1 MIDTGMFL
9 GVLLKLLPVLYGIA
23 LVTYIVLFVSND
35 PRIRRLARPLLL
47 VAVIANVVY
56 VLAYTMYFEHI
67 PMVNVYQVLGGVGFA
82 LAVIYVWVESKTE
95 TLHTGSF
102 VLGLVLVFQVLNSI
116 FPKLDHEVPEI
127 LQSKLFS
134 VHVSAAVLGYSAF
147 ALAAVYGVLYLLQ
160 YRAIR
165 KQRFGLIFRRL
176 PSLDIL
182 DRMNYYASA
191 AGFALLT
198 LAILTGAVWSS
209 QVFGNVKIDPKVMVA
224 ILTWVVYGVSLV
236 GRHVVSWQGPRMA
249 FSSVVGFLVILFSMF
264 AVNFFLTKFHVF
276 V

>member
-9 GVLLKLLPVLYGIA
+9 GILLKLLPILYGVA
-23 LVTYIVLFVSND
+23 LVNYLVFFVSND
-35 PRIRRLARPLLL
+35 PRVRRLARPTLLL
-47 VAVIANVVY
+47 AVIANVVY
-56 VLAYTMYFEHI
+56 VLGYTTHFEHI
-67 PMVNVYQVLGGVGFA
+67 PMVNVFQVLGGVGFA
-82 LAVIYVWVESKTE
+82 VAVIYVWVEAKTD

-102 VLGLVLVFQVLNSI
+102 VLALVLIFQVLNSM

-134 VHVSAAVLGYSAF
+134 LHVTAAVLGYSAF

-165 KQRFGLIFRRL
+165 KQKFGLVFRRL

-198 LAILTGAVWSS
+198 LAIVAGGVWSS
-209 QVFGNVKIDPKVMVA
+209 QIYGSVKIDPKVMVA
-224 ILTWVVYGVSLV
+224 ILTWVVYGVSLG
-236 GRHVVSWQGPRMA
+236 GRHLVSWQGPRMA
-249 FSSVVGFLVILFSMF
+249 SSSVVGFLVILFSMF
-264 AVNFFLTKFHVF
+264 AVNFWLTKFHVF

>member
-9 GVLLKLLPVLYGIA
+9 SILLKLLPIFYGIA
-23 LVTYIVLFVSND
+23 LVNYLVVFISND
-35 PRIRRLARPLLL
+35 PRIRRFARPTLLL
-47 VAVIANVVY
+47 AVIANLVY
-56 VLAYTMYFEHI
+56 LLGFTMHFEHI
-67 PMVNVYQVLGGVGFA
+67 PMVNVFQVLGGVGFA
-82 LAVIYVWVESKTE
+82 VAVIYVWVEAKTE

-102 VLGLVLVFQVLNSI
+102 VLGLVLVFQVLNAM
-116 FPKLDHEVPEI
+116 FPKLDREVPEI

-134 VHVSAAVLGYSAF
+134 LHVTAAVLGYSAF

-165 KQRFGLIFRRL
+165 KQKFGLVFRRL

-198 LAILTGAVWSS
+198 LAIVAGAVWSS
-209 QVFGNVKIDPKVMVA
+209 KIYGSVKIDPKVMVA
-224 ILTWVVYGVSLV
+224 ILTWVVYGVSLG
-236 GRHVVSWQGPRMA
+236 GRHLVSWQGPRMA
-249 FSSVVGFLVILFSMF
+249 SSSVVGFLVILFSMF
-264 AVNFFLTKFHVF
+264 AVNFWLTKFHVF